1 MQTPGTYLHHTVSM
15 VRLPDL
21 DLLIFHSTCTGTL
34 VPGSFQKKDNFICID
49 ILFQNVLNIQKI
61 SASTF
66 NQGHSTRT
74 SSSSSTRDLNKYNI
88 LNLDLNLVRIL
99 NLVPTRVLQ

>member
-21 DLLIFHSTCTGTL
+21 DLLIFHGTCTGTL
-34 VPGSFQKKDNFICID
+34 VSGSFQKKI
-49 ILFQNVLNIQKI
+49 ILFVSTFFFKMFGIFKKL

-66 NQGHSTRT
+66 NQGHSTST

-88 LNLDLNLVRIL
+88 LNLLSRSKFSTHTKLS
-99 NLVPTRVLQ
+99 TY

>member
-15 VRLPDL
+15 VRLPNL

-49 ILFQNVLNIQKI
+49 ILFQNVLNIQKKVLLAHLI
-61 SASTF
+61 KATV
-66 NQGHSTRT
+66 
-74 SSSSSTRDLNKYNI
+74 
-88 LNLDLNLVRIL
+88 LV
-99 NLVPTRVLQ
+99 LVVVVVLEI